1 MGLSVPQVTRIFM
14 GLRAQGFPVSESVY
28 TMDYACRELL
38 DLLGKGGEQ
47 NA

>member
-1 MGLSVPQVTRIFM
+1 M

-38 DLLGKGGEQ
+38 DLLGKGGAQ